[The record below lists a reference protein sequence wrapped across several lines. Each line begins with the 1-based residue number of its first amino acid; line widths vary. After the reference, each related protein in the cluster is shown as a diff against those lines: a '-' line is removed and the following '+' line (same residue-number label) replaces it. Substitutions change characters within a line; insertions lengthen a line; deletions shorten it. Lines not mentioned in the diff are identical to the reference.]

1 MNRKDFFS
9 KVLFGGSVLLIAPT
23 VFSSCSK
30 ASTSGTIGNSVIDL
44 NASEFAALK
53 TVGGFAYSGNVFI
66 IRTSDTNYTA
76 LSTTCTHQGC
86 TISYNSSSK
95 RLVCPCHGAM
105 FNTTGAVLQGPASTP
120 LTIYTTT
127 VVGTTLTIS

>member
-1 MNRKDFFS
+1 MDRKEFFG
-9 KVLFGGSVLLIAPT
+9 KVLFGGSVLFLAPS

-30 ASTSGTIGNSVIDL
+30 SNTPGTTGNSVIDL

-53 TVGGFAYSGNVFI
+53 TVGGYAYSGDVFI

-76 LSTTCTHQGC
+76 LSRTCTHQGS
-86 TISYNSSSK
+86 TVSYNSTSK
-95 RLVCPCHGAM
+95 RLICPNHGAI
-105 FNTTGAVLQGPASTP
+105 FSTTGAVLQGPASRP